1 MTRAHPTARPRGF
14 TLVEVLVVISIIVLL
29 VAIMLPAF
37 SVVRTKARVTQTATQ
52 MSSLDQGLET
62 FRGESALGSVFP
74 PSRGDYAENKHNVIA
89 DPESVSPGTE
99 PGTKVAG
106 AHLLLQAMLGADL
119 LGPPGF
125 KDLDYDGTWS
135 DDTHAE
141 PGEGIYAKKDQTT
154 GVPERARY
162 GGASGYVG
170 EKMTEYVR
178 SLQQLNDAGEIMPDG
193 MQGID
198 DESPTAKLLLFVD
211 PWEHPILYYKANPA
225 AQLMLGTDGEP
236 DSPGVY
242 KQQDNGIITGSIG
255 AGSYDTAGIDFG
267 GGQLIDGQQIYHALK
282 VAKAP
287 VWDPETDIVLEAA
300 AFDNSFAR
308 YIYDPTV
315 KARNTPVRKASYLLI
330 SAGPDA
336 VYGTTDDVVNWNRER
351 Q

>member
-14 TLVEVLVVISIIVLL
+14 TLVEILVVISIIVLL

-89 DPESVSPGTE
+89 DPKTDSPPAE
-99 PGTKVAG
+99 PATKVAG

-135 DDTHAE
+135 DDTHAK

-178 SLQQLNDAGEIMPDG
+178 SLQDLQDAGEIMPLG
-193 MQGID
+193 MEGVS
-198 DESPTAKLLLFVD
+198 EKSAALLLFVD

-225 AQLMLGTDGEP
+225 AQLMLGTDANP

-242 KQQDNGIITGSIG
+242 KQQDNGIITGRDLRDG
-255 AGSYDTAGIDFG
+255 YNATGIDFG
-267 GGQLIDGQQIYHALK
+267 GGELTDAGGFYHALYY
-282 VAKAP
+282 AKEPDWNPA
-287 VWDPETDIVLEAA
+287 TDDVLVNT
-300 AFDNSFAR
+300 AFDYSFAR
-308 YIYDPTV
+308 FIFDPTV